1 MSVTQC
7 QAVDTTKI
15 GVADRTDFWRTR
27 HYGDMECLHATFVQH
42 EYSMHFHETYSFGVI
57 CQGVE
62 LFKVEGKENAAVAGD
77 VLFLNPGVM
86 HDGRPGESGFEYRM
100 FYPPVDLMTEI
111 AADVFDRPVD
121 TPFFGTVST
130 NDVTLRDRTIQ
141 LHRTLQQNR
150 SKLEGDEA
158 LISTLALLIG
168 RHADSGFGIRPVRK
182 ETASMARA
190 RELIDDRLGDD
201 IGIDALA
208 AAARL
213 SRFHFIRSFR
223 KAYGVP
229 PHAYRTSK
237 RIALA
242 KTCLAAGEF
251 IADVALS
258 CGFVDQSH
266 FTRVFKNTV
275 GVTPGQYQRSVCE

>member
-1 MSVTQC
+1 MSVTQG
-7 QAVDTTKI
+7 QAVNPAKI
-15 GVADRTDFWRTR
+15 GTSDRTDFWRTR

-62 LFKVEGKENAAVAGD
+62 LFKVDGQENTAVAGD
-77 VLFLNPGVM
+77 VLFLNPGVL
-86 HDGRPGESGFEYRM
+86 HDGRPGDSGFEYRM
-100 FYPPVDLMTEI
+100 FYPPVELMTEI
-111 AADVFDRPVD
+111 AEDVFDRPVD
-121 TPFFGTVST
+121 TPFFKSIST
-130 NDVTLRDRTIQ
+130 NDATLRNRTIQ
-141 LHRTLQQNR
+141 LHRVLQQNR
-150 SKLEGDEA
+150 SKMEGDEA
-158 LISTLALLIG
+158 LVSTLALLIE
-168 RHADSGFGIRPVRK
+168 RHADNIFDIRPVRK

-190 RELIDDRLGDD
+190 RELINDRLGDD
-201 IGIDALA
+201 IGIDDLA

-242 KTCLAAGEF
+242 KICLAAGEC
-251 IADVALS
+251 IADVALA

-275 GVTPGQYQRSVCE
+275 GVAPGQYQRSVCE